1 LLFISG
7 IGQPEIKPDSKK
19 VDMSSLFENK
29 MNASPPAVLTLSG
42 HDPCGGAGIQADI
55 EAIAHFRCHA
65 VSVITALTEQD
76 SRNVKRV
83 LPQTPENII
92 NQALTVLADIPVK
105 AIKIGL
111 LGHPDIARS
120 VHAILKE
127 RPDIPVVFDPVLAAG
142 GGAEL
147 ADNEL
152 IAAINE
158 LLLPRTT
165 LLTPN
170 SMEARRLTG
179 LIDLQQCG
187 AELSDKGC
195 TYVLITGTHEATNTV
210 CNQLFHARQPLM
222 TYDWERL
229 PFSYHGSG
237 CTLASSIAAL
247 LALGADPV
255 SAAEKAQD
263 YTWQT
268 LKSGFKPGLG
278 QHLPNRIYPQGKG

>member
-1 LLFISG
+1 
-7 IGQPEIKPDSKK
+7 
-19 VDMSSLFENK
+19 
-29 MNASPPAVLTLSG
+29 MNTHPPAVLTLSG
-42 HDPCGGAGIQADI
+42 HDPSGGAGIQADI
-55 EAIAHFRCHA
+55 ETITHFRCHA

-83 LPQTPENII
+83 LPQTPKNIV
-92 NQALTVLADIPVK
+92 NQALTLLADIPVK
-105 AIKIGL
+105 VIKIGL

-120 VHAILKE
+120 VHTILKE
-127 RPDIPVVFDPVLAAG
+127 YSDIPVVFDPVLAAG

-187 AELSDKGC
+187 TDLSAKGC
-195 TYVLITGTHEATNTV
+195 AYVLITGTHEATHTV
-210 CNQLFHARQPLM
+210 CNQLFHAGQPLM

-237 CTLASSIAAL
+237 CTLASSIAAQ

-255 SAAEKAQD
+255 TATEKAQD
-263 YTWQT
+263 YTWRT

-278 QHLPNRIYPQGKG
+278 QHLPNRIYPPVKG